1 MKLLTYKISPYL
13 LHPSGEALLEP
24 SPTEWLRNAILVLV
38 TRSKARL
45 LAAGVSHDVFH
56 NHDETTGNT
65 IPRYPLVLYQQR
77 GGQLFVTGINKG
89 AEALEVLLSFYERPV
104 ETDKKSLLGFKILSR
119 VNEDV
124 HKLDELHTYTVTEWL
139 PLNSLNHK
147 AYKALES
154 ISDKVQ
160 FLKQLMMDNLTKDFG
175 RYFELDMSQANVK
188 MLDVDA
194 FNRSCRQ
201 LTVNGRK
208 KDFQPFTVRF
218 AVNLNL
224 PDFINLGN
232 GKVYGYGL
240 VMKTD

>member
-1 MKLLTYKISPYL
+1 MNLLTYKISPYL
-13 LHPSGEALLEP
+13 LHPSGEAILEP
-24 SPTEWLRNAILVLV
+24 SPTEWLRNAILMLV
-38 TRSKARL
+38 NRSKARL
-45 LAAGVSHDVFH
+45 QAAGVAHDVFH
-56 NHDETTGNT
+56 NHDEVTGNT
-65 IPRYPLVLYQQR
+65 IARYPLVLYQQR

-89 AEALEVLLSFYERPV
+89 AEALETLLSFYERPV
-104 ETDKKSLLGFKILSR
+104 EIDKKSLLGFKIISR

-124 HKLDELHTYTVTEWL
+124 LRIDELHTYTVTEWL

-147 AYKALES
+147 TYKALES
-154 ISDKVQ
+154 IMEKVK
-160 FLKQLMMDNLTKDFG
+160 FLEQLLMDNLAKDFG
-175 RYFELDMSQANVK
+175 RYFDLDLSHANVE

-218 AVNLNL
+218 SVNLML
-224 PDFINLGN
+224 PEFINLGN

-240 VMKTD
+240 VMKTG